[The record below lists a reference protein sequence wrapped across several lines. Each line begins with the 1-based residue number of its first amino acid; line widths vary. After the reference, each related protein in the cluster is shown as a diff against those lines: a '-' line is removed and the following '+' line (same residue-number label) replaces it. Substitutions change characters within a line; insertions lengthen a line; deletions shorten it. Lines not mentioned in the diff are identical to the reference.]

1 MDELTLNLPK
11 PQVKE
16 RPLNPKI
23 QQEALKLGL
32 DALVSSILAR
42 RPIDVLVP
50 LEVWLSPKLKTLS
63 HPLCMQDMDK
73 AAERVADAIIG
84 REYIALE
91 TDHDCDGQTSHAVL
105 YWNLVHHFKHP
116 VTHLQSYIGHRLT
129 EGYGLSAAVAKRILS
144 AKPRPSLVITA
155 DNGSSDEPRI
165 ALLKMAKIDVIVTDH
180 HEIPVAGVPESAYAC
195 LNPTRPD
202 CGYPDRCIAGCM
214 VAWLLMS
221 AVRQR
226 LIARGY
232 LPEDAPALRDT
243 LDFVAVGTI
252 ADCVS
257 MAKSHNNRAI
267 VQAGMQQVWA
277 GTRPCWRVL
286 RPLLKEKPSSEDLG
300 FRIGPLLNSDGRLD
314 TAFQSVSF
322 LLAETDEEAKGW
334 LETLQSQNA
343 TRKAIQKSLVEK
355 GMERAVSLTQ
365 VGKWSLCVYLEEGHS
380 GVHGIAASRLK
391 DAFGRPTVFLAPK
404 VGSPDHLTGSVRGT
418 AGFHVRQALQAVQDA
433 HPGLLTAFGG
443 HQGAGGLTLL
453 KEHLPLFTEAFE
465 TAVRTQLAEE
475 DIGPVIWTDGQLHPE
490 MIQLDL
496 LARLKDLEPFG
507 REFDAPVFEISATFE
522 QIQPVGDGTHLRL
535 LLSSGGRQFK
545 GVWFNCRPKTCMPL
559 PVVEGARYSV
569 IFSLTE
575 HVWRE
580 QRGVE
585 LLVYHVG
592 QQSN

>member
-1 MDELTLNLPK
+1 MTELLVTPPK
-11 PQVKE
+11 PQIKE
-16 RPLNPKI
+16 RPINHAL
-23 QQEALKLGL
+23 QTEALGLGL
-32 DALVSSILAR
+32 DPVLSSILAR
-42 RPIDVLVP
+42 RPIEVSIP
-50 LEVWLSPKLKTLS
+50 LQDWLNPKLKTLS
-63 HPLCMQDMDK
+63 HPMTMQDMDK
-73 AAERVADAIIG
+73 AADRVAEAIIQ

-105 YWNLVHHFKHP
+105 YWNLVHHFGHP
-116 VTHLQSYIGHRLT
+116 ITHIQSYIGHRLT
-129 EGYGLSAAVAKRILS
+129 EGYGLSASVAKRILG
-144 AKPRPSLVITA
+144 AKPRPNVVITA

-202 CGYPDRCIAGCM
+202 CAYPDPCIAGCM

-226 LIARGY
+226 LIERGH
-232 LPEDAPALRDT
+232 LPHNAPPLRDT
-243 LDFVAVGTI
+243 LDFVAVGTV

-267 VQAGMQQVWA
+267 VQAGMQQIWA
-277 GTRPCWRVL
+277 GSRPCWRVL

-334 LETLQSQNA
+334 LETLQAQN
-343 TRKAIQKSLVEK
+343 TMRKAIQKDLVQQ
-355 GMERAVSLTQ
+355 GMQRAAVQ
-365 VGKWSLCVYLEEGHS
+365 ADEGKWSLCVYLEDGHS

-391 DAFGRPTVFLAPK
+391 DAFGRPTVFFAPK
-404 VGSPDHLTGSVRGT
+404 LGTTDCLTGSVRGIV
-418 AGFHVRQALQAVQDA
+418 GFHVRQALQRVQDTC
-433 HPGLLTAFGG
+433 PGLLIAFGG

-453 KEHLPLFTEAFE
+453 QENLSMFMRAFE
-465 TAVRTQLAEE
+465 EAVRAQVTAG
-475 DIGPVIWTDGQLHPE
+475 DIGPVIWTDGQLTPE
-490 MIQLDL
+490 QIQGSFLTQ
-496 LARLKDLEPFG
+496 LKNLEPFG
-507 REFDAPVFEISATFE
+507 REFDVPVFEMSAQFE

-535 LLSSGGRQFK
+535 VLVCDGYRFK
-545 GVWFNCRPKTCMPL
+545 GIWFNCRTQASTAL
-559 PVVEGARYSV
+559 PIVEEQRYNV

-575 HVWRE
+575 HVYRE
-580 QRGVE
+580 QRRVE

-592 QQSN
+592 QWSH